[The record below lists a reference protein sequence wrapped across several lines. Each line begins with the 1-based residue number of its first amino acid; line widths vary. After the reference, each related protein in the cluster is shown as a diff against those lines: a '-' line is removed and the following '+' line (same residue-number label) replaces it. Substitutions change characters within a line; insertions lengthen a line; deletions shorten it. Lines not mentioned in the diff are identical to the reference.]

1 MHSYKN
7 DPFYQSK
14 VLTVEEIERAHR
26 RAKKL
31 HARAFL
37 DFVNYISE
45 KDSDHSEN
53 LVAERVSIIKATE

>member
-1 MHSYKN
+1 MPSYKN
-7 DPFYQSK
+7 DPLYQAK

-37 DFVNYISE
+37 DFVNYIFE
-45 KDSDHSEN
+45 KDNDHSEN
-53 LVAERVSIIKATE
+53 LVAERVSILKATE

>member
-1 MHSYKN
+1 MHNYKN
-7 DPFYQSK
+7 DPLYPAK
-14 VLTVEEIERAHR
+14 VLTVKEIDEAHR
-26 RAKKL
+26 NAKKL
-31 HARAFL
+31 HAKAFL